1 MFFSYLY
8 SHGLHQYFTYKKKIN
23 ENKIEVNTTNWIWFE
38 LQGIL
43 LFNSNSMEGL

>member
-1 MFFSYLY
+1 MAYISISLI
-8 SHGLHQYFTYKKKIN
+8 KKKIN